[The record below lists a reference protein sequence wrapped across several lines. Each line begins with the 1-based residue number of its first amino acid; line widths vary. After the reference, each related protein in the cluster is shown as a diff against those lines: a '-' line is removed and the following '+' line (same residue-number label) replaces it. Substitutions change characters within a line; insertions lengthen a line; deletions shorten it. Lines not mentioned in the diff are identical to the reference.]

1 MKYKYTAFISYN
13 SKDDKV
19 ARWLQN
25 RLESYRLPSVLANDS
40 GVGNKLDGNSRRR
53 FRIFRYVTDF
63 VAKNINDVTKELD
76 QSKYLIVVC
85 SPNSANAPWVRTEVG
100 YFIANNRKKN
110 IIPFVINGIPYSNK
124 ENECFT
130 PELKSAFPDGSAL
143 GVNLNDCGDDLWIFH
158 KRKAIA
164 KVVALLLDIPDAYD
178 FIWKRYKIVYIETL
192 LFRFLLS
199 LIFCMAII
207 FTAKYV
213 KNTEKP
219 FDGKIS
225 VRFIEESRFLPP
237 IKSIEIKLITSKYV
251 RVDTILDIK
260 HSAVYPQI
268 PGSLKGSKARI
279 IAKNVDCLDVDTVLQ
294 LSEFNNIN
302 LRRNPKQ
309 YGEISAIVLK
319 NEEPLLNANLLIDG
333 LKCKTDNNGN
343 VKFFIPL
350 LRQKNKY
357 NIIYNKNY
365 KGIIFMPCKGT
376 SCIILR

>member
-25 RLESYRLPSVLANDS
+25 RLESYSLPSVLANDS
-40 GVGNKLDGNSRRR
+40 GLGNKLDGNSRRR

-164 KVVALLLDIPDAYD
+164 KLVALLLDIPDAYD

>member
-25 RLESYRLPSVLANDS
+25 RLESYSLPSVLANDS

-100 YFIANNRKKN
+100 YFIANNRKN
-110 IIPFVINGIPYSNK
+110 DIIPFVVNGIPYSNK

-143 GVNLNDCGDDLWIFH
+143 GVSLNDCGDDLWIFH

-365 KGIIFMPCKGT
+365 KGIIFMPCKGN
-376 SCIILR
+376 SSLIIQ

>member
-1 MKYKYTAFISYN
+1 MSYKYTAFISYN

-19 ARWLQN
+19 ARWLQK
-25 RLESYRLPSVLANDS
+25 RLESYSLPSVLANES
-40 GVGNKLDGNSRRR
+40 GVGNKLEGNSRRR

-100 YFIANNRKKN
+100 YFIANNRKN
-110 IIPFVINGIPYSNK
+110 DIIPLVVNGIPYSNK

-143 GVNLNDCGDDLWIFH
+143 GVSLNDCGDDLWIFH

-164 KVVALLLDIPDAYD
+164 KVIALLLDIPNAYD

-192 LFRFLLS
+192 LFRFLLG
-199 LIFCMAII
+199 LIFCLAII
-207 FTAKYV
+207 FTAKYIEN
-213 KNTEKP
+213 KEKP

-225 VRFIEESRFLPP
+225 VKFIEESKFLPP

-268 PGSLKGSKARI
+268 PGSLKGSMVRI
-279 IAKNVDCLDVDTVLQ
+279 IAKNIDCFDVDTTLQ
-294 LSEFNNIN
+294 LGEFNNIS

-309 YGEISAIVLK
+309 YGEISAMVLK
-319 NEEPLLNANLLIDG
+319 NEEPLVNANLLIDG
-333 LKCKTDNNGN
+333 LKCKTDNKGY

-357 NIIYNKNY
+357 NIIYSSNY
-365 KGIIFMPCKGT
+365 KGVIFMPCKGT
-376 SCIILR
+376 TCIILR

>member
-1 MKYKYTAFISYN
+1 MSYKYTAFISYN

-19 ARWLQN
+19 ARWLQK
-25 RLESYRLPSVLANDS
+25 RLESYSLPSVLANES
-40 GVGNKLDGNSRRR
+40 GVGNKLEGNSRRR

-100 YFIANNRKKN
+100 YFIANNRKN
-110 IIPFVINGIPYSNK
+110 DIIPFVVNGIPYSNK

-143 GVNLNDCGDDLWIFH
+143 GVSLNDCGDDLWIFH

-164 KVVALLLDIPDAYD
+164 KVIALLLDIPNAYD

-192 LFRFLLS
+192 LFRFLLG
-199 LIFCMAII
+199 LIFCLAII
-207 FTAKYV
+207 FTAKYIEN
-213 KNTEKP
+213 KEKP
-219 FDGKIS
+219 FDGKIN
-225 VRFIEESRFLPP
+225 VKFIEESKFLPP

-268 PGSLKGSKARI
+268 PGSLKGSMVRI
-279 IAKNVDCLDVDTVLQ
+279 IAKNIDCLDVDTTLQ
-294 LSEFNNIN
+294 LGEFNNIS

-309 YGEISAIVLK
+309 YGEISAMVLK
-319 NEEPLLNANLLIDG
+319 NEEPLVNANLLIDG
-333 LKCKTDNNGN
+333 LKCKTDNKGY

-350 LRQKNKY
+350 LRKKNKY
-357 NIIYNKNY
+357 NIIYSSNY
-365 KGIIFMPCKGT
+365 KGVIFMPCKGT
-376 SCIILR
+376 TCIILR

>member
-25 RLESYRLPSVLANDS
+25 RLESYSLPSVLANDS

-100 YFIANNRKKN
+100 YFIANNRKN
-110 IIPFVINGIPYSNK
+110 DIIPFVVNGIPYSNK

-143 GVNLNDCGDDLWIFH
+143 GVSLNDCGDDLWIFH

-237 IKSIEIKLITSKYV
+237 IKSVEIKLITSKYV

>member
-1 MKYKYTAFISYN
+1 MSYKYTAFISYN

-19 ARWLQN
+19 ARWLQK
-25 RLESYRLPSVLANDS
+25 RLESYSLPSVLANES
-40 GVGNKLDGNSRRR
+40 GVGNKLEGNSRRR

-85 SPNSANAPWVRTEVG
+85 SPNSANASWVRTEVG
-100 YFIANNRKKN
+100 YFIANNRKN
-110 IIPFVINGIPYSNK
+110 DIIPFVVNGIPYSNK

-143 GVNLNDCGDDLWIFH
+143 GVSLNDCGDDLWIFH

-164 KVVALLLDIPDAYD
+164 KVIALLLDIPNAYD

-192 LFRFLLS
+192 LFRFLLG
-199 LIFCMAII
+199 LIFCLVII
-207 FTAKYV
+207 FTAKYIEN
-213 KNTEKP
+213 KEKP

-225 VRFIEESRFLPP
+225 VKFIEESKFLPP

-268 PGSLKGSKARI
+268 PGSLKGSMVRI
-279 IAKNVDCLDVDTVLQ
+279 IAKNIDCFDVDTTLQ
-294 LSEFNNIN
+294 LGEFNNIS

-309 YGEISAIVLK
+309 YGEISAMVLK
-319 NEEPLLNANLLIDG
+319 NEEPLVNANLLIDG
-333 LKCKTDNNGN
+333 LKCKTDNKGY

-357 NIIYNKNY
+357 SIIYSSNY
-365 KGIIFMPCKGT
+365 KGVIFMPCKGT
-376 SCIILR
+376 TCIILR

>member
-25 RLESYRLPSVLANDS
+25 RLESYSLPSVLANDS

-100 YFIANNRKKN
+100 YFIANNRKN
-110 IIPFVINGIPYSNK
+110 DIIPFVVNGIPYSNK

-143 GVNLNDCGDDLWIFH
+143 GVSLNDCGDDLWIFH

-225 VRFIEESRFLPP
+225 VMFIEESRFLPP

>member
-25 RLESYRLPSVLANDS
+25 RLESYSLPSVLANDS

-100 YFIANNRKKN
+100 YFIANNRKN
-110 IIPFVINGIPYSNK
+110 DIIPFVVNGIPYSNK

-143 GVNLNDCGDDLWIFH
+143 GVSLNDCGDDLWIFH

-309 YGEISAIVLK
+309 YGEMSAIVWK

>member
-25 RLESYRLPSVLANDS
+25 RLESYSLPSVLANDS
-40 GVGNKLDGNSRRR
+40 GLGNKLYGNSRRR

-164 KVVALLLDIPDAYD
+164 KLVALLLDIPDAYG

>member
-1 MKYKYTAFISYN
+1 MSYKYTAFISYN

-19 ARWLQN
+19 ARWLQK
-25 RLESYRLPSVLANDS
+25 RLESYSLPSVLANDS
-40 GVGNKLDGNSRRR
+40 GVGNKLEGNSRRR

-100 YFIANNRKKN
+100 YFIANNRKN
-110 IIPFVINGIPYSNK
+110 DIIPFVVNGIPYSNK

-143 GVNLNDCGDDLWIFH
+143 GVSLNDCGDDFWIFH

-192 LFRFLLS
+192 LFRFLLG
-199 LIFCMAII
+199 LIFCLAII
-207 FTAKYV
+207 FTTKYV
-213 KNTEKP
+213 KTTEKP

-225 VRFIEESRFLPP
+225 VKFIEESKFLPP

-268 PGSLKGSKARI
+268 PGSLKGSMVRI
-279 IAKNVDCLDVDTVLQ
+279 IAKNIDCLDVDTTLQ
-294 LSEFNNIN
+294 LGEFNNIS

-309 YGEISAIVLK
+309 YGEISAMVLK
-319 NEEPLLNANLLIDG
+319 NEEPLVNANLLIDG
-333 LKCKTDNNGN
+333 LKCKTDNKGY

-357 NIIYNKNY
+357 SIIYSSNY
-365 KGIIFMPCKGT
+365 KGVIFMPCKGT
-376 SCIILR
+376 TCIILR

>member
-25 RLESYRLPSVLANDS
+25 RLESYSLPSVLANDS

-100 YFIANNRKKN
+100 YFIANNRKN
-110 IIPFVINGIPYSNK
+110 DIIPFVVNGIPYSNK

-143 GVNLNDCGDDLWIFH
+143 GVSLNDCGDDLWIFH

-343 VKFFIPL
+343 VKFFIP
-350 LRQKNKY
+350 
-357 NIIYNKNY
+357 
-365 KGIIFMPCKGT
+365 
-376 SCIILR
+376 

>member
-1 MKYKYTAFISYN
+1 MSYKYTAFISYN

-19 ARWLQN
+19 ARWLQK
-25 RLESYRLPSVLANDS
+25 RLESYSLPSVLANES
-40 GVGNKLDGNSRRR
+40 GVGNKLEGNSRRR

-100 YFIANNRKKN
+100 YFIANNRKN
-110 IIPFVINGIPYSNK
+110 DIIPFVVNGIPYSNK

-143 GVNLNDCGDDLWIFH
+143 GVSLNDCGDDLWIFH

-164 KVVALLLDIPDAYD
+164 KVVALLLDIPNAYD
-178 FIWKRYKIVYIETL
+178 FIWKRYKIVYIGTL
-192 LFRFLLS
+192 LFRFLLG
-199 LIFCMAII
+199 LIFCIAII
-207 FTAKYV
+207 FTAKYIEN
-213 KNTEKP
+213 KEKP

-225 VRFIEESRFLPP
+225 VKFIEESKFLPP

-268 PGSLKGSKARI
+268 PGCLKGSMVRI
-279 IAKNVDCLDVDTVLQ
+279 IAKNIDCLDVDTTLQ
-294 LSEFNNIN
+294 LGEFNNIS

-309 YGEISAIVLK
+309 YGEISAMVLK
-319 NEEPLLNANLLIDG
+319 NEEPLVNANLLIDG
-333 LKCKTDNNGN
+333 LKCKTDNKGN

-357 NIIYNKNY
+357 SIIYNSNY
-365 KGIIFMPCKGT
+365 KGVIFMPCKGT
-376 SCIILR
+376 TCIILR

>member
-1 MKYKYTAFISYN
+1 MKYKFTAFISYN

-25 RLESYRLPSVLANDS
+25 RLESYSLPSVLANDS

-164 KVVALLLDIPDAYD
+164 KLVALLLDIPDAYD

-225 VRFIEESRFLPP
+225 VRFIEESRFLPQ

>member
-25 RLESYRLPSVLANDS
+25 RLESYSLPSVLANDS

-100 YFIANNRKKN
+100 YFIANNRKN
-110 IIPFVINGIPYSNK
+110 DIIPFVVNGIPYSNK

-143 GVNLNDCGDDLWIFH
+143 GVSLNDCGDDLWIFH

-294 LSEFNNIN
+294 LGEFNNIN

-357 NIIYNKNY
+357 NIIYNKKY

>member
-25 RLESYRLPSVLANDS
+25 RLESYSLPSVLANDS

-85 SPNSANAPWVRTEVG
+85 SPNSANAPWVRAEVG
-100 YFIANNRKKN
+100 YFIANNRKN
-110 IIPFVINGIPYSNK
+110 DIIPFVVNGIPYSNK

-130 PELKSAFPDGSAL
+130 PELKSAFPDVSAL
-143 GVNLNDCGDDLWIFH
+143 GVSLNDCGDDLWIFH

>member
-25 RLESYRLPSVLANDS
+25 RLESYSLPSVLANDS

-100 YFIANNRKKN
+100 YFIANNRKN
-110 IIPFVINGIPYSNK
+110 DIIPFVVYGIPYSNK

-143 GVNLNDCGDDLWIFH
+143 GVSLNDCGDDLWIFH

-207 FTAKYV
+207 FTATYV

>member
-25 RLESYRLPSVLANDS
+25 RLESYSLPSVLANDS

-100 YFIANNRKKN
+100 YFIANNRKN
-110 IIPFVINGIPYSNK
+110 DIIPFVVNGIPYSNK

-143 GVNLNDCGDDLWIFH
+143 GVSLNDCGDDLWIFH

>member
-25 RLESYRLPSVLANDS
+25 RLESYSLPSVLANDS

-100 YFIANNRKKN
+100 YFIAKKKKN
-110 IIPFVINGIPYSNK
+110 DIIPFVVNGIPYSNK

-143 GVNLNDCGDDLWIFH
+143 GVSLNDCGDDLWIFH

>member
-1 MKYKYTAFISYN
+1 MSYKYTAFISYN

-19 ARWLQN
+19 ARWLQK
-25 RLESYRLPSVLANDS
+25 RLESYSLPSVLANES
-40 GVGNKLDGNSRRR
+40 GVGNKLEGNSQRR

-100 YFIANNRKKN
+100 YFIANNRKN
-110 IIPFVINGIPYSNK
+110 DIIPFVVNGIPYSNK

-143 GVNLNDCGDDLWIFH
+143 GVSLNDCGDDLWIFH

-164 KVVALLLDIPDAYD
+164 KVIALLLDIPNAYD

-192 LFRFLLS
+192 LFRFLLG
-199 LIFCMAII
+199 LIFCLAII
-207 FTAKYV
+207 FTAKYIEN
-213 KNTEKP
+213 KEKP

-225 VRFIEESRFLPP
+225 VKFIEESKFLPP

-268 PGSLKGSKARI
+268 PGSLKGSMVRI
-279 IAKNVDCLDVDTVLQ
+279 VAKNIDCLDVDTTLQ
-294 LSEFNNIN
+294 LGEFNNIN

-309 YGEISAIVLK
+309 YGEISAMVLK
-319 NEEPLLNANLLIDG
+319 NEEPLVNANLLIDG
-333 LKCKTDNNGN
+333 LKCKTDNKGY

-357 NIIYNKNY
+357 NIIYSSNY
-365 KGIIFMPCKGT
+365 KGVIFMPCKGT
-376 SCIILR
+376 TCIILR

>member
-25 RLESYRLPSVLANDS
+25 RLESYSLPSVLANDS

-100 YFIANNRKKN
+100 YFIANNRKN
-110 IIPFVINGIPYSNK
+110 DIIPFVVNGIPYSNK

-143 GVNLNDCGDDLWIFH
+143 GVSLNDCGDDLWIFH

-199 LIFCMAII
+199 LIFCMAIF

>member
-25 RLESYRLPSVLANDS
+25 RLESYSLPSVLANDS

-100 YFIANNRKKN
+100 YFIANNRKN
-110 IIPFVINGIPYSNK
+110 DIIPFVANGIPYSNK

-143 GVNLNDCGDDLWIFH
+143 GVSLNDCGDDLWIFH

>member
-25 RLESYRLPSVLANDS
+25 RLESYSLPSVLANDS
-40 GVGNKLDGNSRRR
+40 GGGNKLDGNSRRR

-100 YFIANNRKKN
+100 YFIANNRKN
-110 IIPFVINGIPYSNK
+110 DIIPFVVNGIPYSNK

-143 GVNLNDCGDDLWIFH
+143 GVSLNDCGDDLWIFH

>member
-1 MKYKYTAFISYN
+1 
-13 SKDDKV
+13 
-19 ARWLQN
+19 
-25 RLESYRLPSVLANDS
+25 
-40 GVGNKLDGNSRRR
+40 
-53 FRIFRYVTDF
+53 
-63 VAKNINDVTKELD
+63 
-76 QSKYLIVVC
+76 
-85 SPNSANAPWVRTEVG
+85 
-100 YFIANNRKKN
+100 
-110 IIPFVINGIPYSNK
+110 
-124 ENECFT
+124 
-130 PELKSAFPDGSAL
+130 
-143 GVNLNDCGDDLWIFH
+143 
-158 KRKAIA
+158 
-164 KVVALLLDIPDAYD
+164 
-178 FIWKRYKIVYIETL
+178 
-192 LFRFLLS
+192 
-199 LIFCMAII
+199 MAII

>member
-1 MKYKYTAFISYN
+1 MSYKYTAFISYN

-19 ARWLQN
+19 ARWLQK
-25 RLESYRLPSVLANDS
+25 RLESYSLPSVLANES
-40 GVGNKLDGNSRRR
+40 GVGNKLEGNSRRR

-100 YFIANNRKKN
+100 YFIANNRKN
-110 IIPFVINGIPYSNK
+110 DIIPFVVNGIPYSNK

-143 GVNLNDCGDDLWIFH
+143 GVSLNDCGDDLWIFH

-164 KVVALLLDIPDAYD
+164 KVIALLLDIPNAYD

-192 LFRFLLS
+192 LFRFLLG
-199 LIFCMAII
+199 LIFCLVII
-207 FTAKYV
+207 FTAKYIEN
-213 KNTEKP
+213 KEKP

-225 VRFIEESRFLPP
+225 VKFIEESKFLPP

-268 PGSLKGSKARI
+268 PGSLKGSMVRI
-279 IAKNVDCLDVDTVLQ
+279 IAKNIDCFDVDTTLQ
-294 LSEFNNIN
+294 LGEFNNIS

-309 YGEISAIVLK
+309 YGEISAMVLK
-319 NEEPLLNANLLIDG
+319 NEEPLVNANLLIDG

-357 NIIYNKNY
+357 TIIYNRNY
-365 KGIIFMPCKGT
+365 KGVIFMPCKGT
-376 SCIILR
+376 TCIILR

>member
-1 MKYKYTAFISYN
+1 MSYKYTAFISYN

-19 ARWLQN
+19 ARWLQK
-25 RLESYRLPSVLANDS
+25 RLESYSLPSVLANES
-40 GVGNKLDGNSRRR
+40 GIRNKLEGNSRRR

-100 YFIANNRKKN
+100 YFIANNRKN
-110 IIPFVINGIPYSNK
+110 DIIPFVVNGIPYSNK

-143 GVNLNDCGDDLWIFH
+143 GVSLNDCGDDLWIFH

-164 KVVALLLDIPDAYD
+164 KVIALLLDIPNAYD

-192 LFRFLLS
+192 LFRFLLG
-199 LIFCMAII
+199 LIFCLAII
-207 FTAKYV
+207 FTAKYIEN
-213 KNTEKP
+213 KEKP

-225 VRFIEESRFLPP
+225 VKFIEESKFLPP

-268 PGSLKGSKARI
+268 PGSLKGSTVRI
-279 IAKNVDCLDVDTVLQ
+279 IAKNIDCLDVDTTLQ
-294 LSEFNNIN
+294 LGEFNNIS

-309 YGEISAIVLK
+309 YGEISAMVLK
-319 NEEPLLNANLLIDG
+319 NEEPLVNANLLIDG
-333 LKCKTDNNGN
+333 LKCKTDNKGY
-343 VKFFIPL
+343 VKVSIPL

-357 NIIYNKNY
+357 SIIYSRNY
-365 KGIIFMPCKGT
+365 KGVIFMPCKGT
-376 SCIILR
+376 TCIILR

>member
-25 RLESYRLPSVLANDS
+25 RLESYSLPSVLANDS

-100 YFIANNRKKN
+100 YFIANNRKN
-110 IIPFVINGIPYSNK
+110 DIIPFVVNGIPYSNK

-143 GVNLNDCGDDLWIFH
+143 GVSLNDCGDDLWIFH

-207 FTAKYV
+207 FTSKYV

-294 LSEFNNIN
+294 LGEFNNIN

-357 NIIYNKNY
+357 NIIYNKKY

>member
-1 MKYKYTAFISYN
+1 MGENGGWVFYCKQPK
-13 SKDDKV
+13 
-19 ARWLQN
+19 
-25 RLESYRLPSVLANDS
+25 ND
-40 GVGNKLDGNSRRR
+40 
-53 FRIFRYVTDF
+53 
-63 VAKNINDVTKELD
+63 
-76 QSKYLIVVC
+76 
-85 SPNSANAPWVRTEVG
+85 
-100 YFIANNRKKN
+100 
-110 IIPFVINGIPYSNK
+110 IIPFVVNGIPYSNK

-143 GVNLNDCGDDLWIFH
+143 GVSLNDCGDDLWIFH

-319 NEEPLLNANLLIDG
+319 MKNLCL
-333 LKCKTDNNGN
+333 T
-343 VKFFIPL
+343 
-350 LRQKNKY
+350 Q
-357 NIIYNKNY
+357 IY
-365 KGIIFMPCKGT
+365 
-376 SCIILR
+376 

>member
-19 ARWLQN
+19 ARWLQT
-25 RLESYRLPSVLANDS
+25 RLESYSLPSVLANDS

-100 YFIANNRKKN
+100 YFIANNRKN
-110 IIPFVINGIPYSNK
+110 DIIPFVVNGIPYSNK

-143 GVNLNDCGDDLWIFH
+143 GVSLNDCGDDLWIFH

>member
-25 RLESYRLPSVLANDS
+25 RLESYSLPSVLANDS

-100 YFIANNRKKN
+100 FFIANNRKN
-110 IIPFVINGIPYSNK
+110 DIIPFVVNGIPYSNK

-143 GVNLNDCGDDLWIFH
+143 GVSLNDCGDDLWIFH

>member
-25 RLESYRLPSVLANDS
+25 RLESYSLPSVLANDS

-164 KVVALLLDIPDAYD
+164 KLVALLLDIPDAYD

-225 VRFIEESRFLPP
+225 VRFIEESRFLTP

>member
-1 MKYKYTAFISYN
+1 MSYKYTAFISYN

-25 RLESYRLPSVLANDS
+25 RLESYSLPSVLANDS

-100 YFIANNRKKN
+100 YFIANNRKN
-110 IIPFVINGIPYSNK
+110 DIIPFVVNGIPYSNK

-143 GVNLNDCGDDLWIFH
+143 GVSLNDCGDDLWIFH

-192 LFRFLLS
+192 LFRFLLG
-199 LIFCMAII
+199 LIFCLAII
-207 FTAKYV
+207 FTTKYV

-225 VRFIEESRFLPP
+225 VRFIEESKFLPP

-251 RVDTILDIK
+251 RVDTILNIK

-268 PGSLKGSKARI
+268 PGRLKGSMVRVV
-279 IAKNVDCLDVDTVLQ
+279 AKNVDCLDVDTTLQ
-294 LSEFNNIN
+294 LGVFNNIS

-309 YGEISAIVLK
+309 YGEISAMVLK
-319 NEEPLLNANLLIDG
+319 NEKPLVNANLLIDG
-333 LKCKTDNNGN
+333 LKCKTDNNVN

-357 NIIYNKNY
+357 TIIYNRNY
-365 KGIIFMPCKGT
+365 KGVIFMPCKGT
-376 SCIILR
+376 TCIILR

>member
-1 MKYKYTAFISYN
+1 MSYKYTAFISYN

-19 ARWLQN
+19 ARWLQK
-25 RLESYRLPSVLANDS
+25 RLESYSLPSVLANDS
-40 GVGNKLDGNSRRR
+40 GVGNKLEGNSRRR

-100 YFIANNRKKN
+100 YFIANNRKN
-110 IIPFVINGIPYSNK
+110 DIIPFVVNGIPYSNK

-143 GVNLNDCGDDLWIFH
+143 GVSLNDCGDDFWIFH

-192 LFRFLLS
+192 LFRFLLG
-199 LIFCMAII
+199 LIFCLAII
-207 FTAKYV
+207 FTTKYV
-213 KNTEKP
+213 KTTEKP

-225 VRFIEESRFLPP
+225 VKFIEESKFLPP

-268 PGSLKGSKARI
+268 PGSLKGSTVRI
-279 IAKNVDCLDVDTVLQ
+279 IAKNIDCLDVDTTLQ
-294 LSEFNNIN
+294 LDEFNNIS

-309 YGEISAIVLK
+309 YGEISAMVLK
-319 NEEPLLNANLLIDG
+319 NEELLVNANLLIDG
-333 LKCKTDNNGN
+333 LKCKTDNKGY

-357 NIIYNKNY
+357 SIIYSSNY
-365 KGIIFMPCKGT
+365 KGVIFMPCKGT
-376 SCIILR
+376 TCIILR

>member
-25 RLESYRLPSVLANDS
+25 RLESYSLPSVLANDS
-40 GVGNKLDGNSRRR
+40 GVGNKLDGNARRR
-53 FRIFRYVTDF
+53 FRIFRYVADF

-100 YFIANNRKKN
+100 YFTANNRKN
-110 IIPFVINGIPYSNK
+110 DIIPFVVNGIPYSNK

-143 GVNLNDCGDDLWIFH
+143 GVSLNDCGDDLWIFH

-333 LKCKTDNNGN
+333 LKCKTDNNGT

>member
-1 MKYKYTAFISYN
+1 MSYKYTAFISYN

-19 ARWLQN
+19 ARWLQK
-25 RLESYRLPSVLANDS
+25 RLESYSLPSVLANES
-40 GVGNKLDGNSRRR
+40 GVGNKLEGNSRRR

-100 YFIANNRKKN
+100 YFIANNRKN
-110 IIPFVINGIPYSNK
+110 DIIPFVVNGIPYSNK

-143 GVNLNDCGDDLWIFH
+143 GVSLNDCGDDLWIFH

-164 KVVALLLDIPDAYD
+164 KVIALLLDIPNAYD

-192 LFRFLLS
+192 LFRFLLG
-199 LIFCMAII
+199 LIFCLVII
-207 FTAKYV
+207 FTAKYIEN
-213 KNTEKP
+213 KEKP

-225 VRFIEESRFLPP
+225 VKFIEESKFLPP

-268 PGSLKGSKARI
+268 PGSLKGSMVRI
-279 IAKNVDCLDVDTVLQ
+279 IAKNIDCFDVDTTLQ
-294 LSEFNNIN
+294 LGEFNNIS

-309 YGEISAIVLK
+309 YGEISAMVLK
-319 NEEPLLNANLLIDG
+319 NEEPLVNANLLIDG
-333 LKCKTDNNGN
+333 LKCKTDNKGY

-357 NIIYNKNY
+357 SIIYSSNY
-365 KGIIFMPCKGT
+365 KGVIFMPCKGT
-376 SCIILR
+376 TCIILR

>member
-25 RLESYRLPSVLANDS
+25 RLESYSLPSVLANDS
-40 GVGNKLDGNSRRR
+40 GLGNKLDGNSRRR

-164 KVVALLLDIPDAYD
+164 KLVALLLDIPDAYG

>member
-1 MKYKYTAFISYN
+1 MSYKYTAFISYN

-19 ARWLQN
+19 ARWLQK
-25 RLESYRLPSVLANDS
+25 RLESYSLPSVLANDS
-40 GVGNKLDGNSRRR
+40 GVGNKLEGNSRRR

-100 YFIANNRKKN
+100 YFIANNRKN
-110 IIPFVINGIPYSNK
+110 DIIPFVVNGIPYSNK

-143 GVNLNDCGDDLWIFH
+143 GVSLNDCGDDLWIFH

-164 KVVALLLDIPDAYD
+164 KVIALLLDIPNAYD

-192 LFRFLLS
+192 LFRFLLG
-199 LIFCMAII
+199 LIFCLAII
-207 FTAKYV
+207 FTAKYIEN
-213 KNTEKP
+213 KEKP

-225 VRFIEESRFLPP
+225 VKFIEESKFLPP

-268 PGSLKGSKARI
+268 PGSLKGSMVRI
-279 IAKNVDCLDVDTVLQ
+279 IAKNIDCLDVDTTLQ
-294 LSEFNNIN
+294 LGEFNNIS

-309 YGEISAIVLK
+309 YGEISAMVLK
-319 NEEPLLNANLLIDG
+319 NEEPLVNANLLIDG
-333 LKCKTDNNGN
+333 LKCKTDNKGY

-357 NIIYNKNY
+357 SIIYSSNY
-365 KGIIFMPCKGT
+365 KGVIFMPCKGT
-376 SCIILR
+376 TCIILR